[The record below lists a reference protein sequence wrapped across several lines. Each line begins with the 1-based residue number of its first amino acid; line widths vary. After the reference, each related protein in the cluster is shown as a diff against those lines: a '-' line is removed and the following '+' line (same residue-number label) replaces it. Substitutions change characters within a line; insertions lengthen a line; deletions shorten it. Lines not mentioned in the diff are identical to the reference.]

1 MGCRGNPL
9 ESSRHFT
16 PTVTL
21 QAVRA
26 ADLAHHLAPHAFIA
40 HFLRM
45 LAANSSHLDTLV
57 TIEPIRFYFVKV
69 MLRYNRMLPSR
80 ATPRTILT

>member
-1 MGCRGNPL
+1 MGRRGNPL

-21 QAVRA
+21 QAVWA

-40 HFLRM
+40 HFLRIM
-45 LAANSSHLDTLV
+45 AARSSHLDTLV
-57 TIEPIRFYFVKV
+57 TIESIRFYFVKIT
-69 MLRYNRMLPSR
+69 LRHNSMLPLR
-80 ATPRTILT
+80 ATPRTILK